1 MKKPLRL
8 LLLAAG
14 LGLFGWFIQRTGW
27 NDIRSTFETL
37 GWLGLLALIPYTL
50 VFSIDTLGWRFTFG
64 PTALA
69 HVSYLITWRI
79 RLIGEAINN
88 VIPSMYVGG
97 EAAKLFLLKREGVS
111 RLTSASAAVRSKT
124 AQSIAQSTFIAMG
137 AAMAALTLPSEHVA
151 VKWAFAG
158 TALMGFTVMALLFKI
173 QKQGIV
179 ATLVRWVRKLGFKLT
194 SASENEKKIQ
204 KLDTEIYNFY
214 NRDKK
219 YFHWCTFAYLI
230 GWIFDTI
237 EILVVAHLLGAEVAW
252 HHAFAME
259 AFIGV
264 ARGFNTLIP
273 GSLGVQDFSIV
284 GLFVLFGYGA
294 ELGTQYAVARRG
306 RDVIFAALGW
316 LLLSAGEVSWQGM
329 RRDLENPSSLTP

>member
-1 MKKPLRL
+1 MRL

-27 NDIRSTFETL
+27 NDIRGTFETL

-64 PTALA
+64 PTALT

-97 EAAKLFLLKREGVS
+97 EAAKLFLLKRDGVS
-111 RLTSASAAVRSKT
+111 KLTSASAAVRSKT

-137 AAMAALTLPSEHVA
+137 AAIAALTLPSEHVA
-151 VKWAFAG
+151 AKWAFAG

-173 QKQGIV
+173 QKQGIA

-194 SASENEKKIQ
+194 SASENERKIQ
-204 KLDTEIYNFY
+204 KLDNEIYNSTTATK
-214 NRDKK
+214 NIS
-219 YFHWCTFAYLI
+219 T
-230 GWIFDTI
+230 
-237 EILVVAHLLGAEVAW
+237 
-252 HHAFAME
+252 
-259 AFIGV
+259 GV
-264 ARGFNTLIP
+264 PSPISSP
-273 GSLGVQDFSIV
+273 GSSTPLRSWSSHICWV
-284 GLFVLFGYGA
+284 
-294 ELGTQYAVARRG
+294 RR
-306 RDVIFAALGW
+306 
-316 LLLSAGEVSWQGM
+316 
-329 RRDLENPSSLTP
+329 